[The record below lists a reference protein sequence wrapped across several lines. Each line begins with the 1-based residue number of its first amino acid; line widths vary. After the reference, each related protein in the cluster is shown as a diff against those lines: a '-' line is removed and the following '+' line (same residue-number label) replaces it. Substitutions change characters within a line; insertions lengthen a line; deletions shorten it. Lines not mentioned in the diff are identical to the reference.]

1 MEIIGSMRP
10 TILYPHP
17 VCFQM
22 FVSSPTV
29 WRGLCAS
36 RKGHR
41 NDYGDTESYPAPTDC
56 SMFNPAREYMYP
68 GTRDTWARS
77 FCSYGPMYPYYSR
90 PVIIRIPALHKTK
103 RREADHKKRER
114 EKEPISDAAT
124 AQRAPAPGAS
134 RPAICLLLAAKL
146 ALLQHIPELAAA
158 GAHVSPSFQPADP
171 TEASS
176 RNIVRENSIALAH
189 EEQKQVWSS
198 CVAAARAEYVSAKS
212 QVEQSIRDIRVR
224 MQIGGASAAF
234 WQKQLQLKTAEYDA
248 LDLLASDVGDE
259 EADATCGVS
268 RSIERVWNAFARA
281 EEISSETELLDII
294 MEMEQGAQSGG
305 ASSEFVEMQL
315 KHKMEE
321 LQSVQATNASD
332 RERAATRHPVLRG
345 SDAHARAQ
353 QVLAESCLINII
365 QQLKELEH
373 CGGDIADFVQEQ
385 LRLKMT
391 ELQDLQARKD
401 FAREA
406 RRAQSLSQQQAARQ
420 ASDCRVGISFVRV
433 QRMVAESLLIRLVLN
448 CEEQGQNGG

>member
-1 MEIIGSMRP
+1 M
-10 TILYPHP
+10 
-17 VCFQM
+17 
-22 FVSSPTV
+22 
-29 WRGLCAS
+29 
-36 RKGHR
+36 
-41 NDYGDTESYPAPTDC
+41 TEGRQFKKPQDVTD
-56 SMFNPAREYMYP
+56 FFE
-68 GTRDTWARS
+68 
-77 FCSYGPMYPYYSR
+77 
-90 PVIIRIPALHKTK
+90 RI
-103 RREADHKKRER
+103 
-114 EKEPISDAAT
+114 
-124 AQRAPAPGAS
+124 Q
-134 RPAICLLLAAKL
+134 
-146 ALLQHIPELAAA
+146 
-158 GAHVSPSFQPADP
+158 
-171 TEASS
+171 
-176 RNIVRENSIALAH
+176 H

-448 CEEQGQNGG
+448 CEEQGQNGGGTAFFMQRKLWIERLRALQKEGHRELWNEQLQELAKEASAGERYGEETWRMRVKEWLVTEEHPEKEGTGIEHASSSRRSEKVSKRKRKERSSPRPPLHTDGGVGGEGGRAGTSKAARKEKKPAVLVPAQVALALGEGGLGG